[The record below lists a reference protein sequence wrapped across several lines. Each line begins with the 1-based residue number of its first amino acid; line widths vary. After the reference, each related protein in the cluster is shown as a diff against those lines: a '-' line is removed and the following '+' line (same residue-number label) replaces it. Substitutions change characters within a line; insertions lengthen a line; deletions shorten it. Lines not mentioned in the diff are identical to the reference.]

1 MPEILKTATRFL
13 AFDTSTDRLSIA
25 VTDGVRVWQH
35 SGVGGAQA
43 SSTLIPAILALLAE
57 AGLQLGELDAI
68 AFGRGPGSFTGLRT
82 ACAVAQGLAFGAR
95 HGAGM
100 PVLPIDTLMAVAEEA
115 RLQRQ
120 RSPQPPSTSSGQAK
134 LLPEVEGEREESAE
148 GINTLRLTALLDAR
162 MDEMYLQ
169 SYEFNS
175 GLWIKTGSCELIR
188 PENLA
193 DYLLRV
199 PGPQRLAGNVF
210 EVYAQRLPA
219 APAGIPYIYAL
230 PTATALLRLAPGLAA
245 AGQCVDASLA
255 LPLYVRDKVAFTTNE
270 RAASKALAAQ
280 QLVPTHPGT

>member
-95 HGAGM
+95 RGAGM